1 MSCLVALCIIESLRE
16 IEMHRPPTLTILST
30 TFGGKANDALP
41 FSAILPDRNSRTT
54 EMTRKQQDST

>member
-1 MSCLVALCIIESLRE
+1 MAFKFKKQRHCGE
-16 IEMHRPPTLTILST
+16 
-30 TFGGKANDALP
+30 ANDALP